1 MAGDPTKVGLWI
13 NADVYVGTVGA
24 TMPDDT
30 ATPITTP
37 FQAVGLLS
45 GDEGF
50 TESRDEESN
59 EYYAWGGLL
68 IRKQKSK
75 HQRKIRFVCLE
86 DNAVTFGLVNPG
98 STRGTADATTGDVT
112 STIKVPTTSELSL
125 VLELRDG
132 DKVKRRRIQRCTVDE
147 VADITDSES
156 DMAVYDIT
164 VALYPESDGTLYTE
178 ISNDGT
184 TV

>member
-1 MAGDPTKVGLWI
+1 MAGDPTKVGLWV
-13 NADVYVGTVGA
+13 NADVYIGAVGV
-24 TMPDDT
+24 TMPTDT
-30 ATPITTP
+30 ATPLDAGLK
-37 FQAVGLLS
+37 AVGLLS

-59 EYYAWGGLL
+59 SYYAWGGLL
-68 IRKQKSK
+68 VRKQKSK
-75 HQRKIRFVCLE
+75 HERKIRFVCLE
-86 DNAVTFGLVNPG
+86 DNATTFGLVNPG
-98 STRGTADATTGDVT
+98 STRGAADVDGDVT
-112 STIKVPTTSELSL
+112 STIKVPTTSELAI
-125 VLELRDG
+125 VFELRDG
-132 DKVKRRRIQRCTVDE
+132 DKIKRRCVKRCTVDE

-184 TV
+184 V